1 MKINARTSL
10 DIPIQSIQEFELY
23 WKIND
28 HAQMTL
34 QGILEDYCDNAVCER
49 NYRGV
54 ESQSTWLM
62 SRRKRETKG
71 YFLMGSFR
79 TLS

>member
-28 HAQMTL
+28 HAQMML
-34 QGILEDYCDNAVCER
+34 QGILEDHCDSVVWQR
-49 NYRGV
+49 NYC
-54 ESQSTWLM
+54 
-62 SRRKRETKG
+62 
-71 YFLMGSFR
+71 GSGITIHLVNEQEEDRNEGIFFDG
-79 TLS
+79 LIQNED

>member
-34 QGILEDYCDNAVCER
+34 QGILEDYCDNAVWER
-49 NYRGV
+49 NYRGSGITIHLV
-54 ESQSTWLM
+54 NEQEEE
-62 SRRKRETKG
+62 RNEG
-71 YFLMGSFR
+71 VFLMGSFR